1 VPAATPALMLVGT
14 DTGVGKTTVG
24 TALIVAWRARGRRI
38 APLKPAESG
47 CGRDGAGALVPL
59 DAIQLA
65 DAAGCADQLDDVCP
79 YRYEAPLA
87 PGVAARAEGRPVE
100 LAGVLAARTRL
111 AERHPHE
118 LLLIEGAGGLLVPYR
133 DHLLGADVALALRA
147 RVLIVARAGL
157 GTINHTALSIEAARA
172 RGLEVIGVV
181 LSRTARPGDPS
192 EPSNPGEIE
201 RLTGAPV
208 FGTLPHVAPFA
219 PDAAGRALATAVDV
233 ERIWSLAVAPW

>member
-1 VPAATPALMLVGT
+1 VPVATPALMIVGT
-14 DTGVGKTTVG
+14 DTGVGKTMVG
-24 TALIVAWRARGRRI
+24 TALIAAWRAHGKRI

-47 CGRDGAGALVPL
+47 CARDGRGALSPL

-65 DAAGCADQLDDVCP
+65 DAAGCGHLLDDVCP

-87 PGVAARAEGRPVE
+87 PGVAARTEGRPVE
-100 LAGVLAARTRL
+100 LARILAARERL
-111 AERHPHE
+111 AERHSHD
-118 LLLIEGAGGLLVPYR
+118 LLLVEGAGGLLVPYS
-133 DHLLGADVALALRA
+133 DHLLGADLALALRA

-157 GTINHTALSIEAARA
+157 GTINHTALTIEAARS

-181 LSRTARPGDPS
+181 LSRTARASDPS

>member
-1 VPAATPALMLVGT
+1 MPGPPALMLVGT

-24 TALIVAWRARGRRI
+24 VALIGAWRAHGHRV

-47 CGRDGAGALVPL
+47 CARDGRGELVPL

-65 DAAGCADQLDDVCP
+65 DAAGCGELLGDVCP

-87 PGVAARAEGRPVE
+87 PAVAARAEGRPVE
-100 LAGVLAARTRL
+100 LARVLAARSRL
-111 AERHPHE
+111 AERLPHE
-118 LLLIEGAGGLLVPYR
+118 LLLVEGAGGLLVPYA
-133 DHLLGADVALALRA
+133 DGLLGADLARALRA
-147 RVLIVARAGL
+147 RVLVVGRAGL
-157 GTINHTALSIEAARA
+157 GTINHTALTIEAARA
-172 RGLEVIGVV
+172 RGLEVVGVV
-181 LSRTARPGDPS
+181 LSRTARAADPS

-208 FGTLPHVAPFA
+208 FGTLPHVTPHA
-219 PDAAGRALATAVDV
+219 PDDAARALVAAVDV